1 MSLKDE
7 NGELLSLGRLIT
19 VRIKV
24 VGHVLGTAVS
34 SFMEHGCLNLAAALA
49 FFSILS
55 SIPFLLILISLTGEV
70 LGVASVD
77 AVVREVAQRI
87 FPASSLGLL
96 DELRNVSRIG
106 AFLGGLGTIT
116 LISTATV
123 VFRSLEFALGVVFRV
138 EKRRR
143 KHKSFLMSLA
153 TIPLAGLFL
162 ILSFLFTWVTHY
174 LQTRSFLFYD
184 FDLTKLLANTFALEY
199 LVPYVMMAT
208 MFTVIYK
215 VVPNRPIQWKY
226 ALSGGLLC
234 AFLWELAKH
243 LFTLYV
249 DRFSNLGDLY
259 GHFGT
264 VVILILWIFYSSAI
278 LLFCAEVISTYQRK
292 DVIFLARVLTGSSKQ
307 ET

>member
-1 MSLKDE
+1 MAAPFSLR
-7 NGELLSLGRLIT
+7 RLVIMR
-19 VRIKV
+19 VKV
-24 VGHVLGTAVS
+24 TAHVFRVAVS

-55 SIPFLLILISLTGEV
+55 SIPFMLILISLTSKV

-96 DELRNVSRIG
+96 NDLKHAGKIG
-106 AFLGGLGTIT
+106 GFLGGLGTIT

-123 VFRSLEFALGVVFRV
+123 FFRSLEFSLGVVFRV

-153 TIPLAGLFL
+153 TIPLAGVFL
-162 ILSFLFTWVTHY
+162 ILSFVFTWATNY
-174 LQTRSFLFYD
+174 LQRRPFLFYD
-184 FDLTKLLANTFALEY
+184 FNLTKLLANTITLEY
-199 LVPYVMMAT
+199 LVPYVMMAV
-208 MFTVIYK
+208 MFTMIYK
-215 VVPNRPIQWKY
+215 VVPNRKIGWKF
-226 ALSGGLLC
+226 AFSGGLMC

-249 DRFSNLGDLY
+249 DRFSTLGDLY

-278 LLFCAEVISTYQRK
+278 LLFCAEVISNYQRK
-292 DVIFLARVLTGSSKQ
+292 DIIFLAKVLTGDAREPSDK
-307 ET
+307 EL